1 MSKLCKHSVGPS
13 PFAAAPAR
21 EREAVINTLRFCLFS
36 AAAAA
41 AASVVSEFRK
51 AAKNLILH
59 VMMQRK

>member
-41 AASVVSEFRK
+41 SVVSEFRK
-51 AAKNLILH
+51 AAKKLILH